1 MPDEVGAAVDPA
13 LPNFNFLVLLMIWL
27 VSTLSRRTAGLSP
40 QGGVI
45 TETESD
51 GDVLPW
57 RYSTSISEVRP

>member
-1 MPDEVGAAVDPA
+1 MRSATGNAMPDEVGAAVDPA

-27 VSTLSRRTAGLSP
+27 VSTLSHRTAGLSP
-40 QGGVI
+40 QWGVI

-57 RYSTSISEVRP
+57 R